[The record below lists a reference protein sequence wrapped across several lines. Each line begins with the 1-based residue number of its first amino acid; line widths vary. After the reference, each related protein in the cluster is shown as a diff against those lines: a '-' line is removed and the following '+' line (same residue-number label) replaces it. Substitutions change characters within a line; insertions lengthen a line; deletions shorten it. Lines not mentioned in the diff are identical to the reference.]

1 MKYYWL
7 AGLTAILSTQATAA
21 LGPSGISGEVSVL
34 AGFAQH
40 ETNFDTDNAV
50 KDAPLNSDAESESGA
65 TLFPLGQLR
74 YTFGAENHQ
83 QIYLGTA
90 REDIVT
96 GLIAFEIG
104 YQFEIAPDS
113 TLAFSILPTVVE
125 DETWQDPFVVNQA
138 RKETD
143 ISGNA
148 LRFQYNNIL
157 DKGISFDFAV
167 YDQDVDQE
175 QSGASITGLT
185 PSDIERLQRDGDG
198 IYSRIQWS
206 LSTGATSAIEPEIRF
221 NRFSADGDA
230 MSFTRYGAGL
240 TYLTKQGRHGYAI
253 SGEYSYADYDEANP
267 VFGKTQENHEM
278 GINFAYEYDQFM
290 DWENWGLNAL
300 AGYGIVDS
308 NIDFYNES
316 QLFLGVGL
324 SYKF

>member
-7 AGLTAILSTQATAA
+7 AGLAAIASTQATAA
-21 LGPSGISGEVSVL
+21 LGTPGISGEVSLL
-34 AGFAQH
+34 AGFAQY
-40 ETNFDTDNAV
+40 ESNFNTDDAV
-50 KDAPLNSDAESESGA
+50 KNAPLNSEGESDSGV

-74 YTFGAENHQ
+74 YTFGAENNQ
-83 QIYLGTA
+83 QVYLGTS
-90 REDIVT
+90 REDIAT

-104 YQFEIAPDS
+104 YQFEVGHSS
-113 TLAFSILPTVVE
+113 TMAFSILPTIVE

-138 RKETD
+138 KTETD
-143 ISGNA
+143 TSGNA

-157 DKGISFDFAV
+157 DKGISFDLAY
-167 YDQDVDQE
+167 YDREVENE
-175 QSGASITGLT
+175 QSGASIAGPIDT
-185 PSDIERLQRDGDG
+185 ERLKRDGKG
-198 IYSRIQWS
+198 IYSRILWS
-206 LSTGATSAIEPEIRF
+206 VSTGKTSTLQPDLKI

-230 MSFTRYGAGL
+230 MSFNRYGVGL

-253 SGEYSYADYDEANP
+253 SGEYAFADYDEANP

-278 GINFAYEYDQFM
+278 GVNFAYEYDQFM